1 MSSTSIKIDELKIF
15 EFDAFAVTVK
25 DDRPRQRKE
34 LGEIKKLAESITK
47 YGQFQPI
54 VIDRD
59 GALVAGG
66 RRLAACLLLG
76 RKVRACYKDSIDPV
90 LLREIELE
98 ENIQRKSLTPAEESL
113 AVAELVKLKQ
123 AQYGVPVQG
132 REGGFTLTDIAE
144 LIGKTKGS
152 VIEDLKIAEAVGM
165 FPALGD
171 CKTKSDIKKAVR
183 GYERIQQNVAAL
195 KTYTEIIKKSD
206 NVILANLKAEDYLKD
221 IPDGSVDLFFT
232 DPPYGIDINDTAM
245 TIGGATGGE
254 HTTAGTK
261 YEDEWDKVAP
271 LLYFLTRESYRVTKD
286 TGHAYL
292 FCGRDR
298 FIFEWMYDRM
308 TEAGWLVLQWPII
321 WIKRETGQNNQPSH
335 WPSSA
340 YEAVLFARKPNSSLT
355 LQGRP
360 DWIQCDIVPSSQR
373 VHQAE
378 KPVQLCKE
386 LISRTCMPGQYM
398 LDPCMGSG
406 ALIEAGAQM
415 KLLVMGCEKDP
426 LIYADAVARMAKK
439 KEGV

>member
-165 FPALGD
+165 FPTLVD
-171 CKTKSDIKKAVR
+171 CKTKSDIKKAVK

-221 IPDGSVDLFFT
+221 IPDESIDLFFT
-232 DPPYGIDINDTAM
+232 DPPYGIDIGDVGM

-254 HTTAGTK
+254 HTTAGTS
-261 YEDEWDKVAP
+261 YEDSEEVAKE
-271 LLYFLTRESYRVTKD
+271 LLFHLVPQSYRITKD
-286 TGHAYL
+286 TGHAYI
-292 FCGRDR
+292 FCAPSH
-298 FIFEWMYDRM
+298 FWWLKEFMEA
-308 TEAGWLVLQWPII
+308 AGWLVAPRPIV
-321 WIKRETGQNNQPSH
+321 WIKRETGQNNQPEKWFSA
-335 WPSSA
+335 A
-340 YEAVLFARKPNSSLT
+340 YEFILFARKPNSSLT